1 MCCRNTTITKFGKT
15 IGNVYSVIWLLVL
28 YFPYL
33 YYYYIEQATVISMFD
48 QLTWWCWSIQVIF
61 YTVALLVDKCSFEY
75 FKDFEISDM
84 DEYDE
89 PIRNCYPQL
98 VDLLSIVTGIV
109 WFVCGMFIYVLF
121 MNPRI
126 LVDQMGNDIDGA
138 GGRIQIGNILV
149 HYYIVTGIYVWT
161 LFKYNFVNRRVDYFL
176 KTGKYAWF
184 RLLCNWLLIPLFYLS
199 YWKFD
204 IHGIA
209 ENYWIEDEN
218 LGVNIGIGI
227 LVLFFTTTS
236 QLVYYSSF
244 SKYYEQI
251 DPDEFEIHR
260 RRINGQVVIEMVR
273 HDERGEFL

>member
-98 VDLLSIVTGIV
+98 VDLLSIVKGIV
-109 WFVCGMFIYVLF
+109 WFVCGMFT
-121 MNPRI
+121 R
-126 LVDQMGNDIDGA
+126 
-138 GGRIQIGNILV
+138 
-149 HYYIVTGIYVWT
+149 
-161 LFKYNFVNRRVDYFL
+161 
-176 KTGKYAWF
+176 
-184 RLLCNWLLIPLFYLS
+184 
-199 YWKFD
+199 
-204 IHGIA
+204 
-209 ENYWIEDEN
+209 
-218 LGVNIGIGI
+218 
-227 LVLFFTTTS
+227 
-236 QLVYYSSF
+236 
-244 SKYYEQI
+244 
-251 DPDEFEIHR
+251 
-260 RRINGQVVIEMVR
+260 
-273 HDERGEFL
+273 